1 MKCVFGLSTDVGIKK
16 KINQDSITIR
26 TGTCNGRNVT
36 MSILCDGMGG
46 LQQGEVASAT
56 VIHRFIEW
64 SNSRLVNIIDRDDL
78 INEVEKQWK
87 ELLENINQELYQYG
101 KDNHTNLGS
110 TITGVLV
117 VDEQYIIVN
126 VGDSRTYILDEDI
139 YQITEDQSLMAREI
153 KLGRLTEEQAAVD
166 PRRNI
171 LLQCVGATENIEI
184 EFYTGIICR
193 GQAFLLCSDGFRHK
207 LSDDEIFQYMEPTK
221 MNSDRYIEKTLEE
234 LVRINMER
242 QETDNITAAY
252 IKFV

>member
-1 MKCVFGLSTDVGIKK
+1 M
-16 KINQDSITIR
+16 
-26 TGTCNGRNVT
+26 
-36 MSILCDGMGG
+36 
-46 LQQGEVASAT
+46 
-56 VIHRFIEW
+56 
-64 SNSRLVNIIDRDDL
+64 
-78 INEVEKQWK
+78 
-87 ELLENINQELYQYG
+87 LENINRELYQHG
-101 KDNHTNLGS
+101 KDNNFNLGS

-139 YQITEDQSLMAREI
+139 YQVTEDQSLMAREI

-184 EFYTGIICR
+184 EFYTGVICT
-193 GQAFLLCSDGFRHK
+193 GQAFLLCSDGFRHMV
-207 LSDDEIFQYMEPTK
+207 SDEEIFQYMEPSK
-221 MNSDRYIEKTLEE
+221 MNSDRYIEMTLEE

>member
-1 MKCVFGLSTDVGIKK
+1 MKCIFGVSTDVGIKK
-16 KINQDSITIR
+16 KINQDSITVRI
-26 TGTCNGRNVT
+26 GNCNGRRVT

-56 VIHRFIEW
+56 IIQRFIKW
-64 SNSRLVNIIDRDDL
+64 SDSELVNIIDRDNYL
-78 INEVEKQWK
+78 NLVEKQWK
-87 ELLENINQELYQYG
+87 ELLERINQELYQYG
-101 KDNHTNLGS
+101 KDNETNLGS

-117 VDEQYIIVN
+117 VDDQYIIVN
-126 VGDSRTYILDEDI
+126 VGDSRTYILDEEI

-166 PRRNI
+166 PRRNV

-184 EFYTGIICR
+184 EFYHGVICK
-193 GQAFLLCSDGFRHK
+193 GQAFLLCSDGFRHMV
-207 LSDDEIFQYMEPTK
+207 DDEEIFEYLNPVN
-221 MNSDRYIEKTLEE
+221 MNSDTYIEETLNE